1 MKNKNKKLIFL
12 STLST
17 LVLILASMI
26 IAGNRMPVAL
36 FLLMMFLYLLVE
48 KDFRK
53 YFLPLL
59 VIVCTI
65 FFFLLIL
72 IQILKITMGVF
83 IQNYF
88 NLNTY

>member
-1 MKNKNKKLIFL
+1 
-12 STLST
+12 
-17 LVLILASMI
+17 MI

-65 FFFLLIL
+65 FLFLLTL
-72 IQILKITMGVF
+72 IQILKITMEVF